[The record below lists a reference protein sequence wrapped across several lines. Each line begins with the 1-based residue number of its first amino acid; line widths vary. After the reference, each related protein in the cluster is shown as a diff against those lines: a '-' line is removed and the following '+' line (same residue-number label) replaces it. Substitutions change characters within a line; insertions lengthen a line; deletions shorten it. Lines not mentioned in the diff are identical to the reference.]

1 MAPISLQGLTML
13 SVILVAHI
21 LVSIVLIVVVLLQR
35 SEGGALGVGGSAG
48 AGGGLVSGASVAG
61 ALVRTTIIFGAIFF
75 ATSLILTT
83 LSTRRDDGGRT
94 EIERDLQEEFAP
106 ADDREALGLGEFED
120 LVVPGVDILS
130 NDPFA
135 ETPSTPAQVTTPE
148 APAPDTDLLEE
159 KDQ

>member
-1 MAPISLQGLTML
+1 MAAINLQGLIML

-35 SEGGALGVGGSAG
+35 SEGGASGVGGSGG
-48 AGGGLVSGASVAG
+48 AGGGLVSGAGVAG

-106 ADDREALGLGEFED
+106 TDDRDELGLGEFED
-120 LVVPGVDILS
+120 LVAPGSDLLS

-135 ETPSTPAQVTTPE
+135 ETPASPVQVTVPE
-148 APAPDTDLLEE
+148 ASSPDADLLEE